1 MRQVDSSSR
10 TWRLLA
16 ISMVA
21 LLMLAA
27 LVSSYARTG
36 VTGDGLV
43 FVLGGVALL
52 GTSSLLVL
60 RVPENRLA
68 WVLLLVA
75 LGTALMTAAD
85 DAVPGSFIEIAGGI
99 GLFALVLPGL
109 GVFVPLWFPT
119 GRALTRRWGWIAYMT
134 SAGVIG
140 IVGGW
145 VLMALEGGALN
156 ADVETCF
163 LVSSCS
169 EIIGLILIMAGV
181 VAPSSLWLSGG
192 SGRGGVER
200 LQMKWLVLAF
210 VVFGIGVFAQF
221 GGYQYSL
228 VANVF
233 LPTGLVLIPVAI
245 TVAITRYR
253 LYQIDRILS
262 RTVAY
267 AIVVALLG
275 AAYFVGLTA
284 MTRFLPDGSPLAVA
298 GSTLAAAALFNPVRK
313 RVQTWVDR
321 RFNRSRYDAQKVMDG
336 FTGSL
341 RDQVDPVRLIEG
353 WVGVVTETMQPA
365 AAAVWV
371 RAR

>member
-163 LVSSCS
+163 SVSSCS

-181 VAPSSLWLSGG
+181 VGAIIALVVRWVRS
-192 SGRGGVER
+192 RGVER

-210 VVFGIGVFAQF
+210 VVFGIGVFAEF

-253 LYQIDRILS
+253 LYEIDRILS

-267 AIVVALLG
+267 VIVVALLG